1 MTNYKNHLFLNRIK
15 HFAFR
20 FMPWLEQVKAY
31 CAKYDLFFVF
41 HKGDAIGRDIAYKY
55 GVYSEDY
62 VNCYMTKHLS
72 LKKGGLMLD
81 IGANIGWYSLV
92 MSKGAGLEIY
102 AFEPD
107 PHNFHCLTQNITNN
121 NIRGVHP
128 FQFAVA
134 DRETKMKLH
143 LYKTYNTGRHSLID
157 HGKTGKFVEVDT
169 ISVDS
174 FMKKQGLHG
183 QSVELFKIDI
193 EGFEMAAFRGSME
206 TLANTR
212 YVFSEFSP
220 EIMRSINEDPVQFTD
235 LFEKLGFSAYII
247 KDEEHA
253 ERIDHNQLRGYREG
267 VHNILWSKNA
277 IP

>member
-1 MTNYKNHLFLNRIK
+1 MKNYKNDLFLNRIK

-20 FMPWLEQVKAY
+20 FMPWLVEVKAY
-31 CAKYDLFFVF
+31 CGKYDLFFIF
-41 HKGDAIGRDIAYKY
+41 HKGDGIGGDIAYKY
-55 GVYSEDY
+55 GVYAEDY
-62 VNCYMTKHLS
+62 VNCYMNKHLD

-92 MSKGAGLEIY
+92 MSKGAALDIY

-107 PHNFHCLTQNITNN
+107 PHNFQCLTRNIINN
-121 NIRGVHP
+121 NIKGVHP
-128 FQFAVA
+128 FQVAVA

-169 ISVDS
+169 ICIDA
-174 FMKKQGLHG
+174 FMKKHGLSG
-183 QSVELFKIDI
+183 RIVELYKIDI

-206 TLANTR
+206 TLSKTR
-212 YVFSEFSP
+212 FVFSEFTP
-220 EIMRSINEDPVQFTD
+220 EIMRSINEDPAQFID

-247 KDEEHA
+247 RNEEHA
-253 ERIDHNQLRGYREG
+253 ERADHDTLRAYKEG
-267 VHNILWSKNA
+267 VHNILWSRTD